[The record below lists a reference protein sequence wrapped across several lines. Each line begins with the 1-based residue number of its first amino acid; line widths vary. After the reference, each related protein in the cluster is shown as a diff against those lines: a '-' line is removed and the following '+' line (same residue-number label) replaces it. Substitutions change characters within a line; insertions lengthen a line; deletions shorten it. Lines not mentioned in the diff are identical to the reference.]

1 MARFDGIPVDQPVKS
16 KPRFSGELVQ
26 PSAPNATATSP
37 GPRSQVAPD
46 GWQYGAARDAAF
58 GARSVLQSAGG
69 LLGAIGGDAF
79 NNYVVNPVARAVGMQ
94 EARPYRE
101 EAAALAD
108 RLNLPKAQTAGDR
121 VLGDVG
127 EALAGTGFTLG
138 TGGGLNA
145 LAATAP
151 RAAHAGVAP
160 ALRSAAPVA
169 QNRLANFLTAQ
180 PGLQTASAAAGS
192 AAASGAKES
201 GGSQGMQLLAGLG
214 GGFAPGTLSGL
225 ASLATAGRVSAA
237 GAVPTA
243 AAGVARRAARGTDV
257 SGVQGMVDD
266 FAAAGTSPSVGQ
278 ATGGRTASAL
288 ETYLG
293 NTPGGSGQIAQ
304 RAADQAAAARNA
316 TDNLSNRISAG
327 GADLTPTQVGTN
339 VQQGIYGPGGFVD
352 RTQSVSDRLYS
363 ELDRHLP
370 SGEMVPVSNARGALR
385 EINAAISG
393 APELSHL
400 FDQAALK
407 QIEGALVS
415 DTTGGASVLSRP
427 GMRENA
433 AAYRQYLER
442 QAQEAAERNAR
453 RQSLGMTVME
463 PVPSRA
469 DIEKNLSSTLANMAD
484 GTLPYQALKE
494 LRSKVGKQVG
504 ATFLTRDAAH
514 AEWKKLYSALS
525 RDMEAAAT
533 TPEAK
538 KAFARA
544 NNYYRL
550 REQRLDSIAKIVQ
563 KEGGPE
569 AAYQAMFTGA
579 RNGATPLRRVMDSLP
594 AQVRADVSASFLQRM
609 GRASK
614 ANQNAAGDAF
624 SMETFLSNWADISPE
639 AKKQLFSNAR
649 FGTDYVQNVNKLARM
664 ADSIRSGS
672 KVFGNPP
679 GTAKQTAL
687 GVTLG
692 GTGLIA
698 GQSAMQGNLKD
709 AAIAVASTMA
719 LAGANNLLARMMT
732 NPKAVRWL
740 ARNTERDSGDIAGQI
755 NTLLQI
761 GREED
766 DDELVEL
773 AQRLKA
779 ETAGGR

>member
-1 MARFDGIPVDQPVKS
+1 MARFDGIPVDEPAKS
-16 KPRFSGELVQ
+16 KPRFSGELVE
-26 PSAPNATATSP
+26 PAGSTVAATST
-37 GPRSQVAPD
+37 GQRSQVAPD
-46 GWQYGAARDAAF
+46 GWRYGPSRDLAY
-58 GARSVLQSAGG
+58 GARSVLQGAGG
-69 LLGAIGGDAF
+69 LLGAVGGDAF
-79 NNYVVNPVARAVGMQ
+79 NNYVANPIARAVGLQ
-94 EARPYRE
+94 ESRPYRE

-108 RLNLPKAQTAGDR
+108 RLGLPKAQTGTDR

-127 EALAGTGFTLG
+127 EALAGTGLTLG
-138 TGGGLNA
+138 IGGAMNA
-145 LAATAP
+145 LANLGR
-151 RAAHAGVAP
+151 RA
-160 ALRSAAPVA
+160 AAPVTN
-169 QNRLANFLTAQ
+169 QLASFLSAQ
-180 PGLQTASAAAGS
+180 PALQTVSAATG
-192 AAASGAKES
+192 SGASSVAREA
-201 GGSQGMQLLAGLG
+201 GGTQGNQLLAGLA

-225 ASLATAGRVSAA
+225 ASLATAGRVSAT
-237 GAVPTA
+237 GTVPTA
-243 AAGVARRAARGTDV
+243 AAGIARRAARGNDA
-257 SGVQGMVDD
+257 SGVRSMIDD
-266 FAAAGTSPSVGQ
+266 FAASGTSPSVGQ
-278 ATGGRTASAL
+278 ATGNRNASAL

-316 TDNLSNRISAG
+316 TDDLSNRISAG

-370 SGEMVPVSNARGALR
+370 AGEMVPVSNARGALQ
-385 EINAAISG
+385 EINAAING

-407 QIEGALVS
+407 QIERALVS

-463 PVPSRA
+463 PVLSRA
-469 DIEKNLSSTLANMAD
+469 DIEQNLSATLGNMAD

-504 ATFLTRDAAH
+504 ATYLTRDAAH
-514 AEWKKLYSALS
+514 AEWKKLYAALS

-550 REQRLDSIAKIVQ
+550 REQRLDAIGKIVQ

-579 RNGATPLRRVMDSLP
+579 RNGATPLKRVMDSLP

-672 KVFGNPP
+672 KVFANPP

-698 GQSAMQGNLKD
+698 GQNVMQGNLKD
-709 AAIAVASTMA
+709 AAIAVASTLA

-761 GREED
+761 GKEED
-766 DDELVEL
+766 DDEMVEL

-779 ETAGGR
+779 EAAGRR

>member
-1 MARFDGIPVDQPVKS
+1 MARFDGIPVDSPVKS
-16 KPRFSGELVQ
+16 KPRFSGELVE
-26 PSAPNATATSP
+26 PAGSNAAATST
-37 GPRSQVAPD
+37 GQRSQVAPD
-46 GWQYGAARDAAF
+46 GWRYGAGRDAMF

-69 LLGAIGGDAF
+69 LLGAVGGDAF
-79 NNYVVNPVARAVGMQ
+79 NNYVVNPIARAVGAQ

-101 EAAALAD
+101 EAAAFAD
-108 RLNLPKAQTAGDR
+108 SLGLPKAQTAGDR

-127 EALAGTGFTLG
+127 EAVAGTGLTLG
-138 TGGGLNA
+138 IGGGMNA
-145 LAATAP
+145 LAAMGP
-151 RAAHAGVAP
+151 RAAQAGVAP
-160 ALRSAAPVA
+160 ALRSTAPVA

-180 PGLQTASAAAGS
+180 PGLQTASTITGS
-192 AAASGAKES
+192 AAASGTKEA
-201 GGSQGMQLLAGLG
+201 GGSQRNQLLAGLA
-214 GGFAPGTLSGL
+214 GGFVPGTLSGL
-225 ASLATAGRVSAA
+225 ASLATAGRVRAS

-243 AAGVARRAARGTDV
+243 AAGVARRAARGNDA
-257 SGVQGMVDD
+257 SGVQSMIDD
-266 FAAAGTSPSVGQ
+266 FAATGTSPSVGQ
-278 ATGGRTASAL
+278 ATGNRSASAL

-316 TDNLSNRISAG
+316 TDDLSNRISAG

-370 SGEMVPVSNARGALR
+370 AGEMVPVTNARGALQ
-385 EINAAISG
+385 EINAAING

-407 QIEGALVS
+407 QIERALVS

-427 GMRENA
+427 GMLENA

-469 DIEKNLSSTLANMAD
+469 DIEQNLSATLGNMAD

-504 ATFLTRDAAH
+504 STFLTRDAAH
-514 AEWKKLYSALS
+514 AEWKKLYAALS
-525 RDMEAAAT
+525 RDMEGAAT

-550 REQRLDSIAKIVQ
+550 REQRLDAIGKIVQ

-579 RNGATPLRRVMDSLP
+579 RNGATPLKRVMDSLP

-639 AKKQLFSNAR
+639 AKRQLFSNAR

-672 KVFGNPP
+672 KVFANPP

-698 GQSAMQGNLKD
+698 GQNVMQGNLKD
-709 AAIAVASTMA
+709 AAIAVASTLA

-761 GREED
+761 GKEED
-766 DDELVEL
+766 DDEMVEL

-779 ETAGGR
+779 EAAGRR

>member
-1 MARFDGIPVDQPVKS
+1 MARFDGIPVDEPAKS
-16 KPRFSGELVQ
+16 KPRFSGELVE
-26 PSAPNATATSP
+26 PASSTPAPTPAAQ
-37 GPRSQVAPD
+37 RSQVAPD
-46 GWQYGAARDAAF
+46 GWKYGAVRDTMF

-79 NNYVVNPVARAVGMQ
+79 NNYVVNPVARAVGAQ

-108 RLNLPKAQTAGDR
+108 SLGLPKAQTAGDR

-127 EALAGTGFTLG
+127 EAVAGTGLTLG
-138 TGGGLNA
+138 IGGGINA
-145 LAATAP
+145 LAAMAP
-151 RAAHAGVAP
+151 RAAQAGVAP
-160 ALRSAAPVA
+160 ALRSTAPVA

-180 PGLQTASAAAGS
+180 PGLQTASAITGS
-192 AAASGAKES
+192 AAASGTKEA
-201 GGSQGMQLLAGLG
+201 GGSQRNQLLAGLA

-225 ASLATAGRVSAA
+225 ASLATAGRVSAT
-237 GAVPTA
+237 GTVPTA
-243 AAGVARRAARGTDV
+243 AAGAARRAARGNDA
-257 SGVQGMVDD
+257 SGVQSMIDD
-266 FAAAGTSPSVGQ
+266 FAASGTSPSVGQ
-278 ATGGRTASAL
+278 ATGNRSASAL

-316 TDNLSNRISAG
+316 TDDLSNRIAAG

-352 RTQSVSDRLYS
+352 RTGSVSDRLYS

-370 SGEMVPVSNARGALR
+370 AGEMVPVSNARGALR
-385 EINAAISG
+385 EINAAING

-407 QIEGALVS
+407 QIERALVS

-433 AAYRQYLER
+433 AAYRQYLEQ

-469 DIEKNLSSTLANMAD
+469 DIEQNLSSTLGNMAD

-514 AEWKKLYSALS
+514 AEWKKLYAALS

-550 REQRLDSIAKIVQ
+550 REQRLDAIGKIVQ

-579 RNGATPLRRVMDSLP
+579 RNGATPLKRVMDSLP

-649 FGTDYVQNVNKLARM
+649 FGTDYVQNVNRLARM

-672 KVFGNPP
+672 KVFANPP

-698 GQSAMQGNLKD
+698 GQNVMQGNLKD
-709 AAIAVASTMA
+709 AAITVASTLA

-761 GREED
+761 GKEED
-766 DDELVEL
+766 DDEMVEL

-779 ETAGGR
+779 QAAGGR

>member
-1 MARFDGIPVDQPVKS
+1 MARFDGIPVEEPVKN
-16 KPRFSGELVQ
+16 KPRFSGELVE
-26 PSAPNATATSP
+26 PAGSTAAATSA
-37 GPRSQVAPD
+37 GQRSQVAPD
-46 GWQYGAARDAAF
+46 GWRYGAARDAAF
-58 GARSVLQSAGG
+58 GARSVIQSAGS
-69 LLGAIGGDAF
+69 LLGVVGGDAF
-79 NNYVVNPVARAVGMQ
+79 NNYLVNPVARAVGAQ
-94 EARPYRE
+94 EARPYRQ
-101 EAAALAD
+101 EAVALAD
-108 RLNLPKAQTAGDR
+108 SLGLPKAQTAGDR
-121 VLGDVG
+121 IWGDVG
-127 EALAGTGFTLG
+127 EAVAGTGLTMG
-138 TGGGLNA
+138 IGGGINM
-145 LAATAP
+145 LANMG
-151 RAAHAGVAP
+151 RQ
-160 ALRSAAPVA
+160 SAAPVA
-169 QNRLANFLTAQ
+169 NRLANFLTAQ
-180 PGLQTASAAAGS
+180 PGLQTASAITGS
-192 AAASGAKES
+192 AAASATKEA
-201 GGSQGMQLLAGLG
+201 GGSQRNQLLAGLA

-225 ASLATAGRVSAA
+225 ASLATAGRVSAT
-237 GAVPTA
+237 GTVPTA
-243 AAGVARRAARGTDV
+243 AAGVARRVTRGNDA
-257 SGVQGMVDD
+257 SGVQSMIDD
-266 FAAAGTSPSVGQ
+266 FAASGTSPSVGQ
-278 ATGGRTASAL
+278 ATGNRSASAL

-304 RAADQAAAARNA
+304 RASDQAAAARRA
-316 TDNLSNRISAG
+316 TDDLSNRISAG

-370 SGEMVPVSNARGALR
+370 AGEMVPVSNARGALQ
-385 EINAAISG
+385 EINAAING

-407 QIEGALVS
+407 QIERALVS

-442 QAQEAAERNAR
+442 QAQEASERNAR

-463 PVPSRA
+463 PVPTRA
-469 DIEKNLSSTLANMAD
+469 DIEQNLNSTLGNMAD

-504 ATFLTRDAAH
+504 AAFLTRDAAH
-514 AEWKKLYSALS
+514 AEWKKLYAALS

-550 REQRLDSIAKIVQ
+550 REQRLDAIGKIVQ

-569 AAYQAMFTGA
+569 VAYQAMFTGA
-579 RNGATPLRRVMDSLP
+579 RNGATPLKRVMDSLP

-672 KVFGNPP
+672 KVFANPP

-698 GQSAMQGNLKD
+698 GQNALQGNLGQ
-709 AAIAVASTMA
+709 AAITVASTLA

-732 NPKAVRWL
+732 NPKTVRWL
-740 ARNTERDSGDIAGQI
+740 ARNTERDSGDIAGQV

>member
-1 MARFDGIPVDQPVKS
+1 MARFDGIPVDEPAKS
-16 KPRFSGELVQ
+16 KPRFSGELVE
-26 PSAPNATATSP
+26 PVSSTAAAAPT
-37 GPRSQVAPD
+37 GQRSQVAPD
-46 GWQYGAARDAAF
+46 GWKYGAVRDTMF

-79 NNYVVNPVARAVGMQ
+79 NNYVVNPVARAVGAQ

-108 RLNLPKAQTAGDR
+108 SLGLPKAQTAGDR

-127 EALAGTGFTLG
+127 EAVAGTGLTLG
-138 TGGGLNA
+138 IGGGINA
-145 LAATAP
+145 LAAMAP
-151 RAAHAGVAP
+151 RAAQAVVAP
-160 ALRSAAPVA
+160 ALRSTAPVA

-180 PGLQTASAAAGS
+180 PGLQTASAITGS
-192 AAASGAKES
+192 AAASGTKEA
-201 GGSQGMQLLAGLG
+201 GGSQRNQLLAGLA

-225 ASLATAGRVSAA
+225 ASLATAGRVSAT
-237 GAVPTA
+237 GTVPTA
-243 AAGVARRAARGTDV
+243 AAGAARRAARGNDA
-257 SGVQGMVDD
+257 SGVQSMIDD
-266 FAAAGTSPSVGQ
+266 FAASGTSPSVGQ
-278 ATGGRTASAL
+278 ATGNRSASAL

-316 TDNLSNRISAG
+316 TDDLSNRIAAG

-352 RTQSVSDRLYS
+352 RTQSVSDRLYG

-370 SGEMVPVSNARGALR
+370 AGEMVPVSNARGALQ
-385 EINAAISG
+385 EINAAING

-407 QIEGALVS
+407 QIERALVS

-433 AAYRQYLER
+433 AGYRQYLER

-469 DIEKNLSSTLANMAD
+469 DIEQNLSITLGNMAD

-514 AEWKKLYSALS
+514 ADWKKLYAALS

-550 REQRLDSIAKIVQ
+550 REQRLDAIGKIVQ

-579 RNGATPLRRVMDSLP
+579 RNGATPLKRVMDSLP

-639 AKKQLFSNAR
+639 AKRQLFSNAR

-698 GQSAMQGNLKD
+698 GQHVMQGNLKD
-709 AAIAVASTMA
+709 AAISVASTLA
-719 LAGANNLLARMMT
+719 WAGANNLLARMMT
-732 NPKAVRWL
+732 SPKAVRWL

-761 GREED
+761 GKEED
-766 DDELVEL
+766 DDEMVEL

-779 ETAGGR
+779 EAAGRR